1 MNLSKTIIHG
11 SLEAVREQLEREE
24 NINYVDQYGYTPL
37 IETAIVDDIEKG
49 QLLIDAGADPNQKD
63 ITGRSPLHWTISNSN
78 YELTQLLL
86 ERGADAN
93 AFHMA
98 GEPVLVKPLLRRQ
111 DNLKTLLMEH
121 GARTA
126 FAYDYIYAKLTGHR
140 FELVGSVDITNP
152 DGIFIE
158 VDYEG
163 FYLEFCLNLIS
174 DSLNAF
180 QNNFAARILAPWFN
194 SIKMSVNAFTIYS
207 LLTRYDHYLL
217 EARKYRKDI
226 MKILSHHPMLL
237 PISQEGHAVVII
249 KYQNLFAICDR
260 SQEMCS
266 ENELP
271 IYYINTPS
279 GLTTDLILDMV
290 YDKQEL
296 PDIYAKLHRALKLR
310 VIDKI
315 PMKAQAIGNCS
326 WANVEAAIPILHW
339 MQQVSDAN
347 NKLDKSAITQDSLEL
362 FQRWKQ
368 WDKQR
373 ALQRGIQAFYEADR
387 RRKASIAALLADVLF
402 QCFSADNPGQ
412 FEYAAKIIRILKT
425 EGYEY
430 ILQTYLQHYV
440 YNKSTKAGKNLMRLL
455 KAYES
460 FEI

>member
-1 MNLSKTIIHG
+1 MNLSKTIIYD
-11 SLEAVREQLEREE
+11 SVEAVRKQLEQEE
-24 NINYVDQYGYTPL
+24 NVNYLDQYGYTPL
-37 IETAIVDDIEKG
+37 IETAIVDDTEKG
-49 QLLIDAGADPNQKD
+49 KLLLNAKADPNQKD
-63 ITGRSPLHWTISNSN
+63 ITGRSPLHWSVSNSN
-78 YELTQLLL
+78 FKLTELLL
-86 ERGADAN
+86 EQGGDPN

-111 DNLKTLLMEH
+111 KDLKTLLMQY

-152 DGIFIE
+152 EGVFIE

-163 FYLEFCLNLIS
+163 FYLEFCLNLIA

-194 SIKMSVNAFTIYS
+194 SIEIIASAFTAYS
-207 LLTRYDHYLL
+207 RLTHYDHYLL
-217 EARKYRKDI
+217 DARKYREQI
-226 MKILSHHPMLL
+226 IKILSHRPILL
-237 PISQEGHAVVII
+237 PINQEGHAVVLI
-249 KYQNLFAICDR
+249 KYENLFAICDR

-266 ENELP
+266 DDELP
-271 IYYINTPS
+271 IYYVNTSS
-279 GLTTDLILDMV
+279 GMTTDLILDIV

-315 PMKAQAIGNCS
+315 PMRAQAIGNCS
-326 WANVEAAIPILHW
+326 WANVEAAIPVLHW
-339 MQQVSDAN
+339 MQQASNAN
-347 NKLDKSAITQDSLEL
+347 NKLDKNAITKDSLEL
-362 FQRWKQ
+362 FQRWRH

-373 ALQRGIQAFYEADR
+373 ALQRGIHAFHQADR

-402 QCFSADNPGQ
+402 QRFSADNPAQ
-412 FEYAAKIIRILKT
+412 LEYAAKIIRILKT

-430 ILQTYLQHYV
+430 ILESYFQHYV
-440 YNKSTKAGKNLMRLL
+440 HNKSTKAGKNLIRLL
-455 KAYES
+455 KACEK